1 MQAVFVIYY
10 YNTCIMSILD
20 SIEENLI
27 DGEVQMIKHKIYDAI
42 LECANYAYST
52 NQFRGSMALNT
63 LKRVTLLNLLAEC
76 KLRKKDID
84 LLLKH
89 NVITTLPIN
98 KILERRVGNY
108 GMTLTCKDF
117 SISKLITI
125 YNRGYVYDLGEYV
138 SIEEKEKLYE
148 MPKDEYMDVQV
159 YFGNCIIQNVKV
171 NFTPDTHKEF
181 LNIVKKEFPTYKE
194 S

>member
-1 MQAVFVIYY
+1 
-10 YNTCIMSILD
+10 MSILD
-20 SIEENLI
+20 SIDNQLESGDTQI
-27 DGEVQMIKHKIYDAI
+27 VKHKIYDAV
-42 LECANYAYST
+42 LERAKYAYST
-52 NQFRGSMALNT
+52 NQFRGSMALNI
-63 LKRVTLLNLLAEC
+63 LKRVTLLDLLREC

-89 NVITTLPIN
+89 NVITTLPID
-98 KILERRVGNY
+98 KIVERRVGNY
-108 GMTLTCKDF
+108 GITLTCKDF

-125 YNRGYVYDLGEYV
+125 YNKGYVYDLGEYV

-159 YFGNCIIQNVKV
+159 YFGNCIIHNVKV